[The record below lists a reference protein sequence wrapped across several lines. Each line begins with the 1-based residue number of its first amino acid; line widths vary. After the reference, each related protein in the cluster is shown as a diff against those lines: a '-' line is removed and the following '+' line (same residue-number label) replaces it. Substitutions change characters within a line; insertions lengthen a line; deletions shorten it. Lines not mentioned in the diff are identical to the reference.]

1 MSKLAERITDLP
13 LKDDLDEA
21 AGDAL
26 RVAGGDP
33 MVAIKALISASGRC
47 RRRMRSG
54 SRRATSVGGLGR
66 DRRGKTT

>member
-21 AGDAL
+21 ADDAV

-33 MVAIKALISASGRC
+33 MVAIKALILGQRSLQEAFADKISAGY
-47 RRRMRSG
+47 
-54 SRRATSVGGLGR
+54 V
-66 DRRGKTT
+66 RRGLRR

>member
-33 MVAIKALISASGRC
+33 MVAIKALILGQRSLQEAYAERISAGYV
-47 RRRMRSG
+47 RRRLRS
-54 SRRATSVGGLGR
+54 
-66 DRRGKTT
+66 